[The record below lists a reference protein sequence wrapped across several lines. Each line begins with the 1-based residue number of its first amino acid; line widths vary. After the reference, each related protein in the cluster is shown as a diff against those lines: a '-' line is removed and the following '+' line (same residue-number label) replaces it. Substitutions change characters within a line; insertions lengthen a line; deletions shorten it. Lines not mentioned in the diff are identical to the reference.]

1 MSTRK
6 TMRALAVAAA
16 LGIALAACSSQ
27 GGAQQQQG
35 GSAAGP
41 GGNVGGKRF
50 TIAMITHE
58 QPGDTFWD
66 RIRAGAEDAARGL
79 NVDLKYSNAQAGPEQ
94 ATLVQNAIDSKV
106 DGIAVTLAYVEQV
119 GPAAKAAA
127 DRGIPTV
134 AFNAGKDQYQQ
145 FGAKMYFGSD
155 EDLAGQAAGQRLKQ
169 DGAQKAICVIQE
181 QGHVALEARC
191 AGVKKTFPN
200 TEVLYVQ
207 GTDMAS
213 VRSTIGAK
221 LQEDKSITHIV
232 TLGAPFALTALQSVT
247 DAGSTA
253 KVATFDL
260 NVDAAKAIQ
269 DGKIMFAIDQQ
280 PYVQGYMA
288 VTSLWLNLSNGND
301 IGGGGPVLTGP
312 SFVDKSNID
321 QIVTYAQNNK
331 R

>member
-1 MSTRK
+1 
-6 TMRALAVAAA
+6 MRALAVAAT

-35 GSAAGP
+35 GGGGGT
-41 GGNVGGKRF
+41 GGNVGGQRY
-50 TIAMITHE
+50 TIAMVTHE

-66 RIRAGAEDAARGL
+66 RIRAGAEDAAKAH
-79 NVDLKYSNAQAGPEQ
+79 NVDLKYSNAQAGPDQ
-94 ATLVQNAIDSKV
+94 ATLVQNAIDSQV
-106 DGIAVTLAYVEQV
+106 DGLAVTLAYVEQV

-134 AFNAGKDQYQQ
+134 AFNSGKDQYQQ
-145 FGAKMYFGSD
+145 YGAKMYFGSD
-155 EDLAGQAAGQRLKQ
+155 ESLAGQAAGQRLTQ
-169 DGAQKAICVIQE
+169 DGGQKAICVIQE

-221 LQEDKSITHIV
+221 LQEDPSITHIV
-232 TLGAPFALTALQSVT
+232 TLGAPYALAALQSAA

-288 VTSLWLNLSNGND
+288 VASLWLNLTNGND
-301 IGGGGPVLTGP
+301 MGGGGPVLTGP